1 MEFFDNT
8 VKQHKIPAGEFNMG
22 MLSRRRRG
30 PISPAGS
37 GRSAVARASPARYLD
52 FIKVSQ
58 CFVIVAIRAL
68 VQSMI
73 VMRGS
78 AGAVLPFQRGGR
90 SKPKLIRPDGYLYYY
105 D

>member
-8 VKQHKIPAGEFNMG
+8 VKQHKIAAGEFNMG
-22 MLSRRRRG
+22 MLSRRRPG

-37 GRSAVARASPARYLD
+37 GRSAGARASLARYFD
-52 FIKVSQ
+52 FIQVFQSV
-58 CFVIVAIRAL
+58 VIVAIKAL
-68 VQSMI
+68 IQSMI

-78 AGAVLPFQRGGR
+78 AGPVLSFQRGGR